1 MERIIAYCRGTNN
14 DDTLRDMVHPF
25 VVFAGLRLRRLLAG
39 FMTLAL
45 CMGLA
50 PLAQSAADDKV
61 AAKAHY
67 EAATRLYDVHEYDEA
82 LREYKA
88 GYLTRPDPSFL
99 FNIGQCYKKL
109 GMPEQAREFFRE
121 YLKKAPSD
129 DPNRSQA
136 ESRIREL
143 TNLETAKADKPA
155 ANTAAPHTSLTAPE
169 VLEGGKSAT
178 TAPSEQSPGLP
189 FSAAPAISLGTD
201 PAGVDLSAAGLGQPD
216 RATPAYYKTWW
227 FWTGVG
233 VGAVVVAGTVTALLL
248 SRSSGG
254 SPNVPGTT
262 LGTRTVLQ

>member
-1 MERIIAYCRGTNN
+1 MF
-14 DDTLRDMVHPF
+14 HPF
-25 VVFAGLRLRRLLAG
+25 VVFAGPRLRRLLAG
-39 FMTLAL
+39 FFAIVL

-50 PLAQSAADDKV
+50 RLAQGAVDDKV
-61 AAKAHY
+61 AAMAHY
-67 EAATRLYDVHEYDEA
+67 EAATRLYDVHEYGDA

-109 GMPEQAREFFRE
+109 GMPEQARAFFRE

-143 TNLETAKADKPA
+143 TNLETAKSEKPA
-155 ANTAAPHTSLTAPE
+155 TNGAAPHTSPTAPE
-169 VLEGGKSAT
+169 VLEVEKPAT
-178 TAPSEQSPGLP
+178 AAPSEKSPGLP
-189 FSAAPAISLGTD
+189 FSGAPAISISPGTD
-201 PAGVDLSAAGLGQPD
+201 PAGVNLSASALNQPD
-216 RATPAYYKTWW
+216 SAAPAYYKTWW

-233 VGAVVVAGTVTALLL
+233 AVVVAGTVTAVLL
-248 SRSSGG
+248 SRSGDG
-254 SPNVPGTT
+254 SPNVSGTT

>member
-1 MERIIAYCRGTNN
+1 M
-14 DDTLRDMVHPF
+14 LHPF
-25 VVFAGLRLRRLLAG
+25 VVLAGLRLRRLLAG
-39 FMTLAL
+39 FMALAL

-50 PLAQSAADDKV
+50 PLAQGAVDDKV

-67 EAATRLYDVHEYDEA
+67 EAATRLYDVHEYGDA

-143 TNLETAKADKPA
+143 TNLENAKAEKPA
-155 ANTAAPHTSLTAPE
+155 ANTAAPHTAQTAPE

-201 PAGVDLSAAGLGQPD
+201 PAGVDLSATALGQPD
-216 RATPAYYKTWW
+216 RAAPAYYKTWW
-227 FWTGVG
+227 FWTGVS
-233 VGAVVVAGTVTALLL
+233 AVVVAGTVTAVLL
-248 SRSSGG
+248 SRGGGGG